1 MSFKGFVKKFTA
13 CLLALVIVLFNT
25 SVGAAEKTARLRSCL
40 ETVHMYQVFPI
51 DFITSMAA
59 ESPSRFKSNYDDRY
73 LAFTGQVKFGSVSDN
88 RKSVKVYGADHY
100 IEVDTSE
107 QQVINIAGLL
117 KPGDYVTVYGQV
129 DGKEVDA
136 EYLYI
141 NPDFE
146 LPSLRYVFYPDLVM
160 EDETITD
167 LAPDGHVSFS
177 IPKEWK
183 DQYVMG
189 RLTNNG
195 VNGYQFF
202 LNAICPQNL
211 TYPENFYI
219 FYFTYDTYLYP
230 VKKNPDKY
238 DVRDIE
244 GLVIKNIM
252 EVVSA
257 DFKTDIQGVELQDGT
272 DVDYCTMMYK
282 PKDGNTYILEFVF
295 KPDTTGFVCMLY
307 LYYPNDGAVSHIR
320 EAAYVVNSVNN

>member
-1 MSFKGFVKKFTA
+1 MSFKGFAKKFTA

-25 SVGAAEKTARLRSCL
+25 SVGAAEKTARLRSCM

-59 ESPSRFKSNYDDRY
+59 ESPNRFKSNYDDRY

-88 RKSVKVYGADHY
+88 RKSVKVYGPDHY
-100 IEVDTSE
+100 IEVDTSA

-146 LPSLRYVFYPDLVM
+146 LPSLQYVFYPDMVV
-160 EDETITD
+160 EGENITD

-177 IPKEWK
+177 LPADWK
-183 DQYVMG
+183 NDYVMG

-202 LNAICPQNL
+202 LNAIHPQNL
-211 TYPENFYI
+211 NYAENFYI
-219 FYFTYDTYLYP
+219 FYFTYETYLNP
-230 VKKNPDKY
+230 VKKNPDSA

-244 GLVIKNIM
+244 GLVIKNILG
-252 EVVSA
+252 VLSG
-257 DFKTDIQGVELQDGT
+257 DFKVDIQGIKRQDGAKL
-272 DVDYCTMMYK
+272 DYCTTVYK
-282 PKDGNTYILEFVF
+282 PADGNDYRLEFVF
-295 KPDTTGFVCMLY
+295 KPDSTGFVCMLY
-307 LYYPNDGAVSHIR
+307 LYYPNDGAVSHLR
-320 EAAYVVNSVNN
+320 EVSYVINSIKN